1 MRFARHI
8 GIDYSGAQTLTTRLK
23 TLQVHEAV
31 EDAGPVMVS
40 TPINGAKNWS
50 RLEIAQYCL
59 SLLQTGGPAII
70 GIDHGFSFPLSY
82 MKRYGITTRNQFL
95 ADFMRH

>member
-8 GIDYSGAQTLTTRLK
+8 GIDYSGAQTPTSRLK
-23 TLQVHEAV
+23 ALQVYAAADEG
-31 EDAGPVMVS
+31 EPVKIS
-40 TPINGAKNWS
+40 TPAEDVKNWS

-59 SLLQTGGPAII
+59 KVLQSGEPVII
-70 GIDHGFSFPLSY
+70 GIDHGFSFQLSY
-82 MKRYGITTRNQFL
+82 MQRYGITTRDQFL